1 MARMN
6 LLGALSLAIV
16 FTMAGAGAVL
26 ALEPGH
32 DHDDHAH
39 LDTSRG
45 VLVSSRSTL
54 KLCVEAGSSAQP
66 QPAIRASLRTALG
79 VAKQHP
85 SWRQAYGGDGGT
97 VDFGCPQPVLPQ
109 RFDRRTT
116 VAGPGV
122 TDDPSAYRVWVYL
135 LDPAEADR
143 VLGAELGKGVA
154 AAELMRDGTVLFP
167 VSTALLLRDTRLGDV
182 SALAADLNVAL
193 GLEPDR
199 DRPQEAQ

>member
-1 MARMN
+1 MN
-6 LLGALSLAIV
+6 LLGTLTVAIV

-26 ALEPGH
+26 ALESRH

-45 VLVSSRSTL
+45 LLVTSRSTL
-54 KLCVEAGSSAQP
+54 KVCVETGSGAQP
-66 QPAIRASLRTALG
+66 QPAIRASLRSALE

-85 SWRQAYGGDGGT
+85 SWRKAYGGDDGT
-97 VDFGCPQPVLPQ
+97 VDFGCPQPRLPE

-122 TDDPSAYRVWVYL
+122 TDKPSAYRVWLYL
-135 LDPAEADR
+135 LDPATADR
-143 VLGAELGKGVA
+143 VLGSELRIGLA

-167 VSTALLLRDTRLGDV
+167 VSTALLMRDTGLNAIP
-182 SALAADLNVAL
+182 ALAGDLQVAL
-193 GLEPDR
+193 GLEAAHEPSE
-199 DRPQEAQ
+199 QAQ